1 MEEVGRD
8 GERIGLVALKKL
20 DCLLDGPGDGGILD
34 SVSIVLSDSD
44 GFSNMVRPRVSE
56 SSNSDPLVYTVE
68 ASSSSSSASF
78 LAMSLTPVWGTPDR
92 RYVPFS
98 DDDGLGRAGFLN
110 TLSSDGLRSL
120 VASRPGSACNLSRDG
135 EALSDFDA
143 VDVGKGNREALG
155 TGRGIPLGFVGVLG

>member
-1 MEEVGRD
+1 MEEVERD

-20 DCLLDGPGDGGILD
+20 DCRDGPGDGGILD

-44 GFSNMVRPRVSE
+44 GFSNMLRPRAST
-56 SSNSDPLVYTVE
+56 SSNSDSLVYTVE
-68 ASSSSSSASF
+68 VSSSSSSASC

-92 RYVPFS
+92 RYVPFK

-120 VASRPGSACNLSRDG
+120 VVSRPGSACNLSRDG
-135 EALSDFDA
+135 EGLSDFDA
-143 VDVGKGNREALG
+143 VDEGKGKREALG
-155 TGRGIPLGFVGVLG
+155 AGRGIPLGFVGVLG